1 MGEEVR
7 MSDYDVSGDGDRVLE
22 WEMGLPSDED
32 LASLSYSLIP
42 ANLAMA
48 FSITPERS
56 RTVQD
61 VNRASETTLSSLRS
75 GSSGPNTSS
84 SNNNS
89 NAVEEEEDRVGSS
102 SPGSDSKKQKTSDG
116 DGDGGG
122 GVDPDTAM
130 VAEEGDSGTEDLSG
144 KTLKRPRLV
153 WTPQLHKRFVD
164 VVAHLGIKNAVPK
177 TIMQLMNVEGLTR
190 ENVASH
196 LQKYRLY
203 LKRMQGLTNEGPSA
217 SDKLFSSTPVPPQSF
232 QDIGGGNGNGNGQ
245 GNGSAGHVRVPIPV
259 PYGGQPMM
267 QMPVYAHHMGMQGYH
282 HQNQGHDPYHHHHH
296 HGAGG
301 GGGSG
306 AFESNPYMMQQNKF
320 GSMASY
326 PSVGGGSANE
336 N

>member
-7 MSDYDVSGDGDRVLE
+7 MNDVSGDGDKVME

-32 LASLSYSLIP
+32 LASLSYSLVP
-42 ANLAMA
+42 SNLAMA
-48 FSITPERS
+48 FSITPEKS
-56 RTVQD
+56 RTIHD
-61 VNRASETTLSSLRS
+61 VNRASETTFSSLRG

-84 SNNNS
+84 STNIDV
-89 NAVEEEEDRVGSS
+89 AVEEEDRVGSS
-102 SPGSDSKKQKTSDG
+102 SPGSDSKKQKISEDAA
-116 DGDGGG
+116 
-122 GVDPDTAM
+122 GVEIST
-130 VAEEGDSGTEDLSG
+130 AEEGDSGTEDLTG
-144 KTLKRPRLV
+144 KTMKRARLV

-203 LKRMQGLTNEGPSA
+203 LKRMQGLTTEGPSS

-232 QDIGGGNGNGNGQ
+232 QDLGNGQ
-245 GNGSAGHVRVPIPV
+245 GNGSAGNVGV
-259 PYGGQPMM
+259 PYGAPSMM

-282 HQNQGHDPYHHHHH
+282 HQSHGHDPYHQNHH
-296 HGAGG
+296 HG
-301 GGGSG
+301 SG
-306 AFESNPYMMQQNKF
+306 APANPYMTQQNKF

-326 PSVGGGSANE
+326 PPVGGGSANE

>member
-1 MGEEVR
+1 

-22 WEMGLPSDED
+22 WEMGLPNDED
-32 LASLSYSLIP
+32 LTSLSYSLIP
-42 ANLAMA
+42 PNLAMA
-48 FSITPERS
+48 FSITPEKS
-56 RTVQD
+56 RTIED
-61 VNRASETTLSSLRS
+61 VNRASETTFSSLRS
-75 GSSGPNTSS
+75 GSSGLNTSS

-89 NAVEEEEDRVGSS
+89 VAVEEEDRVGSS
-102 SPGSDSKKQKTSDG
+102 SPGSDSKKQKTSG
-116 DGDGGG
+116 DGADLS
-122 GVDPDTAM
+122 AAA
-130 VAEEGDSGTEDLSG
+130 AEEGDSGTEDPTG

-203 LKRMQGLTNEGPSA
+203 LKRMQGLTTEGPSS

-232 QDIGGGNGNGNGQ
+232 QEIGGGNGNGNGNGQ
-245 GNGSAGHVRVPIPV
+245 GNVSAGVPIPV
-259 PYGGQPMM
+259 PYGAPPMM

-282 HQNQGHDPYHHHHH
+282 HQSHGHDPYHQNSHHH
-296 HGAGG
+296 HGTGG
-301 GGGSG
+301 PGG
-306 AFESNPYMMQQNKF
+306 FEANPYMMQQNKF

>member
-1 MGEEVR
+1 

-22 WEMGLPSDED
+22 WEMGLPSDDD
-32 LASLSYSLIP
+32 LTSLSYSLIP
-42 ANLAMA
+42 PNLAMA
-48 FSITPERS
+48 FSITPEKS
-56 RTVQD
+56 RTIED
-61 VNRASETTLSSLRS
+61 VNRASETTFSSLRS
-75 GSSGPNTSS
+75 GSSGLNTSS

-89 NAVEEEEDRVGSS
+89 VAAEEEDRVGSS
-102 SPGSDSKKQKTSDG
+102 SPGSDSKKQKTSG
-116 DGDGGG
+116 DG
-122 GVDPDTAM
+122 VDLSTATA
-130 VAEEGDSGTEDLSG
+130 AEEGDSGTEDPTG

-203 LKRMQGLTNEGPSA
+203 LKRMQGLTTEGPSS

-232 QDIGGGNGNGNGQ
+232 QEIGGGNGNGQ
-245 GNGSAGHVRVPIPV
+245 GNVSAGVPIPA

-282 HQNQGHDPYHHHHH
+282 HQSHGHDPYHQNRQHH

-301 GGGSG
+301 
-306 AFESNPYMMQQNKF
+306 FEANPYMMQQNKF

-326 PSVGGGSANE
+326 PPVGGRSAHE

>member
-22 WEMGLPSDED
+22 WEMGLPSDDD
-32 LASLSYSLIP
+32 LTSLSYSLIP
-42 ANLAMA
+42 PNLAMA
-48 FSITPERS
+48 FSITPEKS
-56 RTVQD
+56 RTIED
-61 VNRASETTLSSLRS
+61 VNRASETTFSSLRS
-75 GSSGPNTSS
+75 GSSGLNTSS

-89 NAVEEEEDRVGSS
+89 
-102 SPGSDSKKQKTSDG
+102 TSG
-116 DGDGGG
+116 DG
-122 GVDPDTAM
+122 VDLSTATA
-130 VAEEGDSGTEDLSG
+130 AEEGDSGTEDPTG

-203 LKRMQGLTNEGPSA
+203 LKRMQGLTTEGPSS

-232 QDIGGGNGNGNGQ
+232 QEIGGGNGSGNGQ
-245 GNGSAGHVRVPIPV
+245 GNVSA
-259 PYGGQPMM
+259 
-267 QMPVYAHHMGMQGYH
+267 GYH
-282 HQNQGHDPYHHHHH
+282 HQSHGHDPYHQNRQHH

-301 GGGSG
+301 
-306 AFESNPYMMQQNKF
+306 FEANPYMMQQNKF

-326 PSVGGGSANE
+326 PPVGGRSAHE

>member
-7 MSDYDVSGDGDRVLE
+7 MSDYDVSGDGDRVTE

-32 LASLSYSLIP
+32 LASLSHSLIP

-48 FSITPERS
+48 FSITPEKS
-56 RTVQD
+56 RTIQD
-61 VNRASETTLSSLRS
+61 VNRASETTFSSLRG

-89 NAVEEEEDRVGSS
+89 NSFKTGLAAEEEDRVGSS

-122 GVDPDTAM
+122 GVDLSTAD
-130 VAEEGDSGTEDLSG
+130 VTAEEGDSGTEDPTG

-203 LKRMQGLTNEGPSA
+203 LKRMQGLTTEGPST

-232 QDIGGGNGNGNGQ
+232 QDIGVGNGQ
-245 GNGSAGHVRVPIPV
+245 GNGSAGVPIPV
-259 PYGGQPMM
+259 PYGAPPMM

-282 HQNQGHDPYHHHHH
+282 HQNLGHDPYHQNRHHHH
-296 HGAGG
+296 HGTGG
-301 GGGSG
+301 PG
-306 AFESNPYMMQQNKF
+306 AFEANPYMMQQNKF